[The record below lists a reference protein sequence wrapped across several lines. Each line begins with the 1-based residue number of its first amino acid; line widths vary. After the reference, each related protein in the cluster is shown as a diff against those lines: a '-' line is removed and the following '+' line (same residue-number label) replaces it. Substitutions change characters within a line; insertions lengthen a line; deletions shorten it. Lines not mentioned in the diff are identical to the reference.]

1 MLLRLPRPNPSRRR
15 KKPSGLAVAGTIA
28 AVAVV
33 GLIVREAFSKPTVK
47 PGGDLPGGE
56 LPGDGGETPEPPPPD
71 SSGTVPKALLEIGF
85 PEGMQTAAF
94 THTSG
99 DVDNIRSLDQSE
111 AVDVH
116 SRDLPVEITVS
127 LDSTDLKNLGVLSL
141 GRYAKLIAGQS
152 GKSRD
157 LTFRVTGVDADEPAI
172 TVTTEHGFPGHMLL
186 DTLRV
191 FVT

>member
-15 KKPSGLAVAGTIA
+15 KKPSGLVVAGTIA

-33 GLIVREAFSKPTVK
+33 GLIVRETFSKSTGK
-47 PGGDLPGGE
+47 PSDQ

-99 DVDNIRSLDQSE
+99 DVDNIRSLNLSE

-116 SRDLPVEITVS
+116 SRDLPVEITIS
-127 LDSTDLKNLGVLSL
+127 LDATELKNLGVLSL
-141 GRYAKLIAGQS
+141 SRHATLISGQP

-157 LTFRVTGVDADEPAI
+157 LTFRVTGVDADKPAI